1 MLPLALP
8 VVPAV
13 EAVPA
18 VLPVAELPVVEPAAE
33 DELLPMLA
41 FVKMNDAPEPDPDG
55 VRDAVEPDAVE
66 PAADPVVPVA
76 PLASPRCRQPTTVIV
91 PLCDDLA
98 EDCGVCGV
106 PSCAATSA
114 AQAKPIAKVTPT
126 RFIYASLACY
136 RRRMRCKV
144 VATPTNLPLTSAW
157 RLERNPFVRPIGDR
171 FNWRRE
177 RATLP
182 GECVLDAH
190 RRVRQNRTR
199 YDPFALELAQPVGQH
214 PVGDLGN
221 AGAEGRETAGLL
233 KHDEEDR
240 TGPAT
245 ADELARPMKADAQ
258 LGPLTI

>member
-13 EAVPA
+13 ELVPA
-18 VLPVAELPVVEPAAE
+18 VLPVELVPDV
-33 DELLPMLA
+33 ELLPMLA

-55 VRDAVEPDAVE
+55 VRDAVEPDAVD
-66 PAADPVVPVA
+66 PAADPVVPVVL
-76 PLASPRCRQPTTVIV
+76 LASPRCRQPTTVIV

-98 EDCGVCGV
+98 EDCDVCGV
-106 PSCAATSA
+106 ASCAATNA
-114 AQAKPIAKVTPT
+114 AQANPIAKVTPT

-144 VATPTNLPLTSAW
+144 VATPTHLPLTSAC
-157 RLERNPFVRPIGDR
+157 RLERNPFVRPIGNR
-171 FNWRRE
+171 FDGRRE
-177 RATLP
+177 RATLS
-182 GECVLDAH
+182 GEGVLDAH

-199 YDPFALELAQPVGQH
+199 HDAFALELAQPVGQH

-221 AGAEGRETAGLL
+221 AGAQGRETAGLL
-233 KHDEEDR
+233 EHDEEDR
-240 TGPAT
+240 AGPAT

-258 LGPLTI
+258 LGRLTI